1 VGITFGC
8 GFLDHP
14 KPYEQSWEFYRV
26 SLIAGAKSMSIV
38 GFEATNWA
46 LAVPRMQSYQFAPK
60 TDIDT
65 AAER

>member
-1 VGITFGC
+1 
-8 GFLDHP
+8 
-14 KPYEQSWEFYRV
+14 
-26 SLIAGAKSMSIV
+26 MSIV

-46 LAVPRMQSYQFAPK
+46 LAVPRMQSYQFALK